1 MTSSNGSWGGAALS
15 YARCRP
21 PVNGFLRD
29 RSSIPDYFPSTNVT
43 GPGATRIIGDAV
55 TQPASQLALT
65 ELGDELVRGLPIDEL
80 VGVAVAPHLMP
91 GLVSAFRTGIFAC
104 RGGPAGGQAAPALS
118 RARRS
123 RTLAQ
128 RRNT

>member
-1 MTSSNGSWGGAALS
+1 MVFFAIGARYPTISPQLTSP
-15 YARCRP
+15 AR
-21 PVNGFLRD
+21 
-29 RSSIPDYFPSTNVT
+29 
-43 GPGATRIIGDAV
+43 GATRIIGDAV

-65 ELGDELVRGLPIDEL
+65 ELGGELVRGLPIDEL
-80 VGVAVAPHLMP
+80 EGVAVAPHLMP

-128 RRNT
+128 PRNT